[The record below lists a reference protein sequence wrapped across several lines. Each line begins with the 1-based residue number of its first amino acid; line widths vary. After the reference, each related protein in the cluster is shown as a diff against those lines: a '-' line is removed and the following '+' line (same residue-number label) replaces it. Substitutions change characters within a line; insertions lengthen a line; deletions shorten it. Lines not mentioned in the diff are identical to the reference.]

1 MLEGFSGELSYLIP
15 ESLHIEV
22 GFKVIVPLGERL
34 SQGLVTSIDDNPP
47 TDFQLKEI
55 VSISSSFPLFDEQV
69 LETSL
74 LADLESFNQ
83 TGYHL
88 SNYLYQP
95 PSPKIHKLVK
105 LTGIDSNLTPK
116 EQEIID
122 AIKSNDSNIKLTS
135 LNIRLG
141 KKRIS
146 YSLRKLLTL
155 GVIQIEQVLET
166 PKFSFET
173 VWKFDG
179 EPKDETEEKIKE
191 IIHLATN
198 KSEIHILSGA
208 STYKINKLIK
218 EGKIISATKKPTPA
232 KKGLEKFGF
241 SVNYISQ
248 ASPSKRTEEYIRISN
263 QLVAENRSI
272 VIICSNI
279 HACRKLFEDL
289 KGKVSNLH
297 LAIGGLGIREAT
309 KLSESV
315 RAKEQMVIIGMQTA
329 LLLPV
334 PNLSQIIVDEPLSPY
349 MDITQPHTLHLGNL
363 AKIRAKISECPLSF
377 YSSPVMLESNIEGSQ
392 ELDDLDVELV
402 NMVYEPTAFE
412 QPLLS
417 GASASAVKKE
427 LEGDGQIIVYL
438 NRKGFSSFVFCS
450 ECNEVLRCPK
460 CKIPLT
466 YSKNNY
472 EVRCRYCGF
481 QSKAPDLCPSCGG
494 VSIRYKAGG
503 IEKLQIELS
512 NHFKNMKVLR
522 ADGDTKESAKNIS
535 DFNNGDCRILI
546 GTSMI
551 LDRVDFEKAGLVLV
565 ASLDGLLSMP
575 IYSAS
580 HKAYSTLAT
589 IREKTAG
596 RVMFQTYLPLHPL
609 IKAIATKKLGEFLEN
624 EKQER
629 EDALYPPFSQLLF
642 FHVISKK
649 ETTAKKDAEMV
660 TSKLLEILDEES
672 VSSPNKGYFHRLK
685 GEYRWDIMVKT
696 SELNK
701 YLASLRKLFFELKES
716 GVRVE
721 ITNPNL

>member
-15 ESLHIEV
+15 ESLHVEV

-34 SQGLVTSIDDNPP
+34 SQGLVTSIDDDPP

-55 VSISSSFPLFDEQV
+55 ISVSSSFPLFDEEV

-83 TGYHL
+83 TGRHL

-116 EQEIID
+116 EQEIVD
-122 AIKSNDSNIKLTS
+122 AIKSTDSNIKLTS
-135 LNIRLG
+135 LNRKLG

-146 YSLRKLLTL
+146 YSLRKLLTI

-166 PKFSFET
+166 PKFSYET
-173 VWKFDG
+173 VWKFAG
-179 EPKDETEEKIKE
+179 KPEDENEEKIKE
-191 IIHLATN
+191 VVHLATN
-198 KSEIHILSGA
+198 KSEISTLSGA

-218 EGKIISATKKPTPA
+218 DGKIVFETKKPTPVE
-232 KKGLEKFGF
+232 KELEAFGF

-248 ASPSKRTEEYIRISN
+248 TSPSKRIEDYIKISN
-263 QLVAENRSI
+263 QLIMEDRSI
-272 VIICSNI
+272 IIVCSNI
-279 HACRKLFEDL
+279 HACKKLFENL
-289 KGKVSNLH
+289 NGKIPNLH

-315 RAKEQMVIIGMQTA
+315 KAKEQMVVIGMQTA
-329 LLLPV
+329 LLLPL

-363 AKIRAKISECPLSF
+363 AKIRATVSKGPIAF
-377 YSSPVMLESNIEGSQ
+377 YSSPVMLESNIEESQ
-392 ELDDLDVELV
+392 ELDDLNVELV

-427 LEGDGQIIVYL
+427 LEKGGQIIVYL

-450 ECNEVLRCPK
+450 ECNEVLRCPN

-481 QSKAPDLCPSCGG
+481 QEKAPDLCPSCGG

-503 IEKLQIELS
+503 IEKLQIELN
-512 NHFKNMKVLR
+512 NHFKNISAQR
-522 ADGDTKESAKNIS
+522 ADWG
-535 DFNNGDCRILI
+535 
-546 GTSMI
+546 
-551 LDRVDFEKAGLVLV
+551 
-565 ASLDGLLSMP
+565 
-575 IYSAS
+575 
-580 HKAYSTLAT
+580 HK
-589 IREKTAG
+589 R
-596 RVMFQTYLPLHPL
+596 
-609 IKAIATKKLGEFLEN
+609 
-624 EKQER
+624 
-629 EDALYPPFSQLLF
+629 
-642 FHVISKK
+642 ISKK
-649 ETTAKKDAEMV
+649 HIRFQQWE
-660 TSKLLEILDEES
+660 
-672 VSSPNKGYFHRLK
+672 
-685 GEYRWDIMVKT
+685 
-696 SELNK
+696 
-701 YLASLRKLFFELKES
+701 
-716 GVRVE
+716 
-721 ITNPNL
+721 